1 MSKAFYMALG
11 GFLASFFAGHG
22 TVAYFMACAVA
33 LTIAIQTLYEKDQS
47 KELTMVFSNAT
58 IKTVKREEERK

>member
-33 LTIAIQTLYEKDQS
+33 LTIAIQTLYEKD
-47 KELTMVFSNAT
+47 
-58 IKTVKREEERK
+58 

>member
-11 GFLASFFAGHG
+11 GFLTSFFTGHG

-33 LTIAIQTLYEKDQS
+33 LTIAIQTLYKKDY
-47 KELTMVFSNAT
+47 
-58 IKTVKREEERK
+58 